1 MASWQ
6 VGGMPWLWLPQQ
18 CWESNQDLNV
28 DKYPKNLFMDD
39 SKSKLCCLC
48 HKHVGKNVRK
58 VGIAN
63 LQFVGCCGHVA
74 SVLRYPSY
82 QRNQTGEVLSETN
95 YCGTVN
101 VLKLQTHIWIPIKE
115 EEIPVKSLYARWV
128 SDFLYKLSAKVH
140 QHLFHFFFQ
149 KMTLYGISS
158 FLVTIL
164 LWQHFV
170 IRQDRYLQLNAR
182 RISDFF

>member
-1 MASWQ
+1 MQRCINICFTFFSKK
-6 VGGMPWLWLPQQ
+6 WLYM
-18 CWESNQDLNV
+18 E
-28 DKYPKNLFMDD
+28 
-39 SKSKLCCLC
+39 
-48 HKHVGKNVRK
+48 
-58 VGIAN
+58 
-63 LQFVGCCGHVA
+63 
-74 SVLRYPSY
+74 YPSY

-182 RISDFF
+182 RISDFFLIQIKCEGTSTFVSLFSKKWLYGNSSFLVTILLWQHFVADAQKRSICF